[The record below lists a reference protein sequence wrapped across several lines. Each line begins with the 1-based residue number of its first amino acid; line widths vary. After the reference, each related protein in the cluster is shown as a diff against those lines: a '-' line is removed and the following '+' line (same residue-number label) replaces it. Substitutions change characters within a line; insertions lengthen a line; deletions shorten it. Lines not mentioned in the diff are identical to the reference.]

1 MRIKQRRLLVL
12 LLVVSQIGCLG
23 FGVVWATQWL
33 HRTFDEF
40 ISRNV
45 SAQGRSLAYELAH
58 RIGEASIT
66 TIEPGAEGWNRLQQ
80 FCEETPAP
88 HGGFIMIMRRDTGAL
103 ICHTRLTKEPK
114 LLNTFPGRQPI
125 ISPAGVQPIIEAVQ
139 EADRTGRML
148 ATGEVEFDGKLY
160 QSACLSLNP
169 LNAIL
174 AVEQSEQEI
183 DRSAAELVQ
192 PLFQVGIVMTASLV
206 AATAVL
212 TMFLVS
218 RFESQLGTLNS
229 SLAREVEDRTQSLV
243 RTRNAVVFGLAKLS
257 ESKDKDTAGHLERI
271 RSYVT
276 FLASHMAKNN
286 PEITHQYVANLAVAS
301 ALHDV
306 GKVGVPDSVLLKVGR
321 LNPSERKAMQMHAEL
336 GGECLAA
343 VQRQLGDDDFLQ
355 LGQQVAVAHHE
366 QWDGSG
372 YPRGLQGKA
381 IPLAARIVAVA
392 DVYDALTTN
401 RPYRPA
407 LSHAEAR
414 EWIVAHYGT
423 QFDPE
428 VVEAFV
434 AREAD
439 FARLSQTAA
448 LASAEVH
455 GTMSTEVPPSSV
467 AASTTPQSA

>member
-12 LLVVSQIGCLG
+12 LLIVSQLSCLG

-33 HRTFDEF
+33 HHHFDVF
-40 ISRNV
+40 IVQNV
-45 SAQGRSLAYELAH
+45 EAQGRALAYELAH
-58 RIGEASIT
+58 RIGEEPIDS
-66 TIEPGAEGWNRLQQ
+66 IEPGARGWSRLQE
-80 FCEETPAP
+80 FCEQTRVP
-88 HGGFIMIMRRDTGAL
+88 HAGFVSVIRRDTGAL
-103 ICHTRLTKEPK
+103 VCHPQLKDDPS
-114 LLNTFPGRQPI
+114 LLRTFPGRQALVDGDQVRP
-125 ISPAGVQPIIEAVQ
+125 VIEAVNSTDPQ
-139 EADRTGRML
+139 GELL
-148 ATGEVEFDGKLY
+148 ATGRVELDGELY
-160 QSACLSLNP
+160 ETSCLALP
-169 LNAIL
+169 QLNAIL
-174 AVEQSEQEI
+174 TVQQSVMEI

-192 PLFQVGIVMTASLV
+192 PLFQVGMVITASIV
-206 AATAVL
+206 GATAVL

-218 RFESQLGTLNS
+218 RFESQLTTLNS
-229 SLAREVEDRTQSLV
+229 SLAKEVDQRTQSLV

-257 ESKDKDTAGHLERI
+257 ETKDKDTAGHLERV

-276 FLASHMAKNN
+276 FLASHMAKAN
-286 PEITHQYVANLAVAS
+286 PEITHHYVGNLAVAS
-301 ALHDV
+301 ALHDI
-306 GKVGVPDSVLLKVGR
+306 GKVGVPDAVLLKMGR
-321 LNPSERKAMQMHAEL
+321 LTPSERRAMQMHAEL

-343 VQRQLGDDDFLQ
+343 IQRQLGDDDFLQ

-372 YPRGLQGKA
+372 YPHALQGKA

-392 DVYDALTTN
+392 DVYDALTSH

-414 EWIVAHYGT
+414 EWIVSHYGT

-439 FARLSQTAA
+439 FARVSQTAQA
-448 LASAEVH
+448 KAPEAE
-455 GTMSTEVPPSSV
+455 GATPEAAASSV
-467 AASTTPQSA
+467 DEAGVAMPV